1 VIQQCLNT
9 LYVQSPEAHVRLD
22 HDTLRVTI
30 GDEEAVRVPLHHLG
44 GVVLFGGAS
53 MSQGGLERCA
63 EEGREVTFLSLN
75 GRFRFR
81 VDGPTSGNVLLRL
94 AQMDAHRDQARTLEI
109 ARRSVAAKIHNSRL
123 VLLRG
128 ARDARSEEDRERL
141 TQAVGALDG
150 FLATATTA
158 SSVDTLRGIEGE
170 VAAWYFS
177 VYGRLLT
184 VPTAEFAFAQRTRR
198 PPRDRVNALLSFLY
212 SILTHDCAGAV
223 EGVGLDP
230 QIGFLH
236 SVRPGRLGLALD
248 LAEEFRAGLVD
259 RLVATLINRR
269 QVRPDHFEVREGAG
283 ESVMLTEEGRK
294 AVLVAYQKRKQERV
308 AHSLLKEEVPLG
320 LVPHL
325 QARLLARHLR
335 GELPRYPPFL
345 FGRRRQGRGKRD
357 A

>member
-1 VIQQCLNT
+1 MIQQFLNT
-9 LYVQSPEAHVRLD
+9 LYVQNPEAYVRLD
-22 HDTLRVTI
+22 HDTLRVTV
-30 GDEEAVRVPLHHLG
+30 GDDEAMRVPLHHLG

-53 MSQGGLERCA
+53 MSQGAMERCA
-63 EEGREVTFLSLN
+63 EDGREVTFLNLG

-81 VDGPTSGNVLLRL
+81 IEGPTSGNVLLRL
-94 AQMDAHRDQARTLEI
+94 AQMDAHRDPSRSLEI

-123 VLLRG
+123 TLLRG
-128 ARDARSEEDRERL
+128 ARDARSADDRERL
-141 TQAVGALDG
+141 SEAVGALEG
-150 FLATATTA
+150 LLSAAAAAAT
-158 SSVDTLRGIEGE
+158 VDTLRGIEGD
-170 VAAWYFS
+170 VAAWYFG
-177 VYGRLLT
+177 VYGRVLT
-184 VPTAEFAFAQRTRR
+184 VPATEFAFTQRTRR

-212 SILTHDCAGAV
+212 AIVTHDCTGAV

-236 SVRPGRLGLALD
+236 SVRPGRPSLALD
-248 LAEEFRAGLVD
+248 LAEEFRSGLVD

-269 QVRPDHFEVREGAG
+269 QIKPEHFEAREGAG

-294 AVLVAYQKRKQERV
+294 AVLVAYQKRKQETV
-308 AHSLLKEEVPLG
+308 GHPLLKEDPPLG

-335 GELPRYPPFL
+335 GDIAHYPPFL
-345 FGRRRQGRGKRD
+345 FGKRRRAGGKKH